1 MAKSRNN
8 ALEFSSAGSVLASNG
23 DTTTGSFGAIQCLKD
38 STIGSVTSSNIDQL
52 TNTDMSGQTFGAGT
66 IIYGQFSSV
75 TITSGFVALHKV

>member
-8 ALEFSSAGSVLASNG
+8 ALECSSAGSVLASNG
-23 DTTTGSFGAIQCLKD
+23 TTAIGSFGAIQCLKD
-38 STIGSVTSSNIDQL
+38 TTIGGAISSNVDQD
-52 TNTDMSGQTFGAGT
+52 THTDMSGQTFGAGT